1 MRLEKTKFDG
11 EEKDL
16 THIEVQISIGSSLR
30 REYGSWC
37 EEEEEK
43 VRNKG

>member
-16 THIEVQISIGSSLR
+16 TQIEVQISIGSLR
-30 REYGSWC
+30 REYGSW
-37 EEEEEK
+37 
-43 VRNKG
+43 